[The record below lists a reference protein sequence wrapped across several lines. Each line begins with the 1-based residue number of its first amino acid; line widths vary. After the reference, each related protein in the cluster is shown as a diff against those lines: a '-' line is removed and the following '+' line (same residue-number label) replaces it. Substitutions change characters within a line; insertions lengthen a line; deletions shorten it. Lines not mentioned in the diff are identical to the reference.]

1 MSLTIKYHQ
10 LWSIYTYLPLH
21 IWSLFIEVRWLSIPS
36 FASIPIPSRHREL
49 IQMGLPQLVATW
61 GSMYGVMSA
70 MEQVHGDGV
79 VLLWQ
84 GTMSSN
90 DYPNHDFL
98 VDLILSFQW
107 HLIWSVDLQPR
118 AEHPKTCYYSL
129 LVDVAEFAPCQDETP
144 AFNCCL
150 LQAAMPRFANAF
162 IDSTGMEHVFVTRAG
177 WWQWEELI
185 NPWGSVVTNSI
196 IQVPEILL
204 GKTYEQQTP
213 VCHMILI
220 W

>member
-107 HLIWSVDLQPR
+107 HLKCGPPTKSRAPKNLLLFVVGGCCRVCTLPR
-118 AEHPKTCYYSL
+118 WNTCVQL
-129 LVDVAEFAPCQDETP
+129 LS
-144 AFNCCL
+144 
-150 LQAAMPRFANAF
+150 AA
-162 IDSTGMEHVFVTRAG
+162 S
-177 WWQWEELI
+177 
-185 NPWGSVVTNSI
+185 
-196 IQVPEILL
+196 
-204 GKTYEQQTP
+204 
-213 VCHMILI
+213 CHASFR
-220 W
+220 